1 MDNIQ
6 EVTLKGKFYDTLDKD
21 IIYKNLPKND
31 SDYDFIYD
39 YDIEPI
45 IPDNIIKTNNSF
57 ISLLITFDYSNNI
70 FIKKLPN
77 KVNIKDN
84 ITKTTIKK
92 NEVYYYQILKNDF
105 IENKKKVIIYSNKLY
120 TLDIFPETKIKN
132 DTEIIATKFFVFN
145 TNESDYSIILN
156 GYDTSDDFI
165 FELKF
170 IDDINLN
177 IPIDLISIETENY
190 FEKRIIIDDCEKDN
204 FYILKTN

>member
-39 YDIEPI
+39 YDIQPI
-45 IPDNIIKTNNSF
+45 IPDNITKTNNSF

-105 IENKKKVIIYSNKLY
+105 IENKKKSNY
-120 TLDIFPETKIKN
+120 IF
-132 DTEIIATKFFVFN
+132 
-145 TNESDYSIILN
+145 
-156 GYDTSDDFI
+156 
-165 FELKF
+165 
-170 IDDINLN
+170 
-177 IPIDLISIETENY
+177 
-190 FEKRIIIDDCEKDN
+190 
-204 FYILKTN
+204 